1 MLVAL
6 RALAGTRLPT
16 ATTSFSSA
24 STIRYL
30 STTVRRSQPISTSP
44 RRDQPSATSAST
56 GTATGAVG
64 SAASQTLES
73 ISESFH
79 SIAQKFKSA
88 VEHSHSEQYEGIEE
102 RGLRM
107 LVFGKPGSGKGTLSA
122 RLVRDYDIA
131 FVSTGDVL
139 RKEIAAKSEVG
150 RKAEAIVASGGLVS
164 DELMLE
170 IIKAEL
176 DRLHGKSWI
185 IDGFPR
191 TLHQGELLDKVLNE
205 ENRPLNMIVHL
216 NVPDSVIMARI
227 AARWVHLPSG
237 RVYNTTYSAPKVPG
251 KDDVTGEP
259 LMKRP
264 DDTPE
269 TFSKRLHAYYESTA
283 PLLEY
288 FAKTYPS
295 SLFSLSGSSSDEVL
309 IAAGLKSAP
318 TQSQP
323 QSQSQTEATQNEKQK
338 STPESQIQINN
349 QGSTDLIRS
358 PFKSSESDTTTTPTP
373 SGFDPK
379 PFAEL
384 KFTPKTDSA
393 QSLAALD
400 QLWPQLVSLIEPFN
414 LRRKPAEDLTDEEVK
429 EVRKEAD
436 DLKDPGEVDMGD
448 KKGGKRKVQHD

>member
-1 MLVAL
+1 MLVL
-6 RALAGTRLPT
+6 RSRAASCLPSLRLLSTSVPRSRPSSSSSSST
-16 ATTSFSSA
+16 PKDQPAATTTTE
-24 STIRYL
+24 TI
-30 STTVRRSQPISTSP
+30 TN
-44 RRDQPSATSAST
+44 
-56 GTATGAVG
+56 
-64 SAASQTLES
+64 AASQTLES
-73 ISESFH
+73 ISESFN
-79 SIAQKFKSA
+79 SITEKFKEA
-88 VEHSHSEQYEGIEE
+88 VTHTHSEQYEGIEE

-150 RKAEAIVASGGLVS
+150 RKAEEVVATGGLVS

-237 RVYNTTYSAPKVPG
+237 RVYNTTYSRPKVPG

-259 LMKRP
+259 LVKRP

-269 TFSKRLHAYYESTA
+269 TFSKRLQAYYESTA

-288 FAKTYPS
+288 FARTYPS

-318 TQSQP
+318 TTIHPPPDTQ
-323 QSQSQTEATQNEKQK
+323 QTGTGTDAVSHPEPEHAPPSSFASFSKSIAECHDTATKHDH
-338 STPESQIQINN
+338 T
-349 QGSTDLIRS
+349 
-358 PFKSSESDTTTTPTP
+358 SDTP
-373 SGFDPK
+373 
-379 PFAEL
+379 
-384 KFTPKTDSA
+384 
-393 QSLAALD
+393 QSLANLD

-414 LRRKPAEDLTDEEVK
+414 LRRKAAEIPSEDQVK

-436 DLKDPGEVDMGD
+436 DLRDPSEVEMDD
-448 KKGGKRKVQHD
+448 NKGGKKKVHVD

>member
-6 RALAGTRLPT
+6 RPLTGTRL
-16 ATTSFSSA
+16 TSAAPSSSSCNA
-24 STIRYL
+24 LRYL
-30 STTVRRSQPISTSP
+30 STTIRRRQPVSSTPRRGKPSSTS
-44 RRDQPSATSAST
+44 SATA
-56 GTATGAVG
+56 GTTAEAVG
-64 SAASQTLES
+64 AAATQTLET
-73 ISESFH
+73 ISDSFH

-88 VEHSHSEQYEGIEE
+88 VEHSHSEQYEGVEE

-107 LVFGKPGSGKGTLSA
+107 LVFGKPGSGKDSSYVCS
-122 RLVRDYDIA
+122 LVRDYDIA

-150 RKAEAIVASGGLVS
+150 QKAEAIVASGGLVS

-176 DRLHGKSWI
+176 DRLHGKVWI

-237 RVYNTTYSAPKVPG
+237 RVYNTTYSAPKVAG

-259 LMKRP
+259 LTKRP

-318 TQSQP
+318 SPTQTQT
-323 QSQSQTEATQNEKQK
+323 QTENLNK
-338 STPESQIQINN
+338 SETTN
-349 QGSTDLIRS
+349 QDSSTDLNRS
-358 PFKSSESDTTTTPTP
+358 PSKPAPSPTPTDVV
-373 SGFDPK
+373 DPNLK

-448 KKGGKRKVQHD
+448 KKGGKRTVQRE

>member
-1 MLVAL
+1 MIVAL
-6 RALAGTRLPT
+6 RPFAGSRTRLC
-16 ATTSFSSA
+16 SA
-24 STIRYL
+24 SSSTLRYL
-30 STTVRRSQPISTSP
+30 SITLPKSRAISSSP
-44 RRDQPSATSAST
+44 RRDQPSAGSSSTS
-56 GTATGAVG
+56 TATGAVG
-64 SAASQTLES
+64 AAASQTLDA

-79 SIAQKFKSA
+79 NIAQQFKSA

-150 RKAEAIVASGGLVS
+150 QKAEAIVASGGLVS

-170 IIKAEL
+170 IIKSEL
-176 DRLHGKSWI
+176 DRLHGRSWI

-259 LMKRP
+259 LTKRP

-318 TQSQP
+318 TQSQTEHNKP
-323 QSQSQTEATQNEKQK
+323 EHHHNNQDSTDVNRSISQSKTELK
-338 STPESQIQINN
+338 SKFNPA
-349 QGSTDLIRS
+349 
-358 PFKSSESDTTTTPTP
+358 
-373 SGFDPK
+373 

-429 EVRKEAD
+429 EVRREAD

-448 KKGGKRKVQHD
+448 KKGGKRKVQND